1 MKRLRLAALTAVTV
15 VVLAACGTTASS
27 IQEGTDPP
35 PSVATNAPDSSG
47 AVVEDPSEA
56 EASQT
61 EVLQAEQSD
70 LPEVSPDSLVP
81 SVDVTDVR
89 SGATVDLA
97 SIVPSDKPVL
107 LWAWAPHCPNCRAEA
122 GDLEE
127 FAAAHLDRLTVVG
140 IGTQD
145 DLEYAKSFLVD
156 TGVTTPL
163 MLWDESFESWRKIGI
178 TAQPTWILVRG
189 DGSFIQGWIG
199 GLPQEQI
206 LELLDA

>member
-1 MKRLRLAALTAVTV
+1 MTRLRLAVLAAVTV
-15 VVLAACGTTASS
+15 LVLAACGTTESS

-35 PSVATNAPDSSG
+35 STMATEAPDSQG
-47 AVVEDPSEA
+47 EVVKDPSETS
-56 EASQT
+56 ASQ
-61 EVLQAEQSD
+61 AGQSD
-70 LPEVSPDSLVP
+70 LTEVAPDSLVP

-97 SIVPSDKPVL
+97 SILPSDKPVL
-107 LWAWAPHCPNCRAEA
+107 LWAWAPHCPSCRAEA
-122 GDLEE
+122 DDLEE

-189 DGSFIQGWIG
+189 DGSLIQGWIG
-199 GLPQEQI
+199 ALPEEQI
-206 LELLDA
+206 LELLDT

>member
-1 MKRLRLAALTAVTV
+1 MTRLRLAVLAAVTV
-15 VVLAACGTTASS
+15 LVIAACGTTESS

-35 PSVATNAPDSSG
+35 SKMATETPDSQG
-47 AVVEDPSEA
+47 EVVKDPSETSVA
-56 EASQT
+56 
-61 EVLQAEQSD
+61 QAGQSD
-70 LPEVSPDSLVP
+70 LPEVAPDSLVP

-97 SIVPSDKPVL
+97 SILPSDKPVL
-107 LWAWAPHCPNCRAEA
+107 LWAWAPHCPSCRAEA
-122 GDLEE
+122 DDLEE

-189 DGSFIQGWIG
+189 DGSLIQGWIG
-199 GLPQEQI
+199 GLPEEQI
-206 LELLDA
+206 LELLDT

>member
-1 MKRLRLAALTAVTV
+1 MTRLRLAALTAVTV
-15 VVLAACGTTASS
+15 VVLAACGTTTSS

-35 PSVATNAPDSSG
+35 PSSVVTDASDSQG
-47 AVVEDPSEA
+47 EVVEDPA
-56 EASQT
+56 ETPASQ
-61 EVLQAEQSD
+61 AGQSG

-89 SGATVDLA
+89 SGETIDFS

-107 LWAWAPHCPNCRAEA
+107 LWAWAPHCASCRAEA

-127 FAAAHLDRLTVVG
+127 FAASHLDRLTVVG

-163 MLWDESFESWRKIGI
+163 MLWDESFESWREIGI

>member
-1 MKRLRLAALTAVTV
+1 MKRLRLAALTVVTV
-15 VVLAACGTTASS
+15 VVLAACGTTTSS
-27 IQEGTDPP
+27 IQEGTGP
-35 PSVATNAPDSSG
+35 PSS
-47 AVVEDPSEA
+47 VVTDASEA
-56 EASQT
+56 TA
-61 EVLQAEQSD
+61 LQAEQSD

-81 SVDVTDVR
+81 SVNVVDVR
-89 SGATVDLA
+89 SGETIDFS

-107 LWAWAPHCPNCRAEA
+107 LWAWAPHCASCRAEA

-127 FAAAHLDRLTVVG
+127 FAASHQDRLTVVG

-163 MLWDESFESWRKIGI
+163 MLWDESFESWLKIGI

-199 GLPQEQI
+199 GLPEDQI